1 MKLRSTFLA
10 LAALAVAAP
19 AFAQPQTFEIDAVHS
34 GANFKIRHFFSKTP
48 GRFDQ
53 MSGTIVFDEKNLAA
67 SSVQVTIPAATIDT
81 DNERRD
87 NHLRSADFF
96 DVEKNPNIT
105 FKSTKVVPGAT
116 KGKFTIEGDLTMRG
130 VTKKVVLDAEML
142 GMGAVAIGGRDMGFR
157 AGFDATTTIN
167 RRDWGIVWNGTLD
180 QKGVVIGDAMLGD
193 EVEIELHVEAIRK

>member
-1 MKLRSTFLA
+1 MRFLSTLLA
-10 LAALAVAAP
+10 LAALAAAGP
-19 AFAQPQTFEIDAVHS
+19 ASAQPQTFEIDAVHS
-34 GANFKIRHFFSKTP
+34 GVSFKIRHFFSKTP

-53 MSGTIVFDEKNLAA
+53 MSGTIVYDEKNLAA

-87 NHLRSADFF
+87 NHLKSADFF
-96 DVEKNPNIT
+96 DVEKHPHIT
-105 FKSTKVVPGAT
+105 FKSTRVVPGAT

-130 VTKKVVLDAEML
+130 VTKKVVLNAEML
-142 GMGAVAIGGRDMGFR
+142 GMGAVTVGGRDMGFR

-193 EVEIELHVEAIRK
+193 EVEIELHVEAVRK